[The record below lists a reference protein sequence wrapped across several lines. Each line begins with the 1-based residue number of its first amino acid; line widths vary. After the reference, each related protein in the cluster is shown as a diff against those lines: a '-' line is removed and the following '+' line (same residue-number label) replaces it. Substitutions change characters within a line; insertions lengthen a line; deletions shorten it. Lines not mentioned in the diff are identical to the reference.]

1 MDFFFFL
8 RLESSYK
15 KNSLFYKY
23 LYNSTYY
30 KTWNHLDSIYT
41 FKCICKIVFTQ
52 ALKNIALYFIQSN

>member
-30 KTWNHLDSIYT
+30 KTWNHLDSNLNT
-41 FKCICKIVFTQ
+41 M
-52 ALKNIALYFIQSN
+52 